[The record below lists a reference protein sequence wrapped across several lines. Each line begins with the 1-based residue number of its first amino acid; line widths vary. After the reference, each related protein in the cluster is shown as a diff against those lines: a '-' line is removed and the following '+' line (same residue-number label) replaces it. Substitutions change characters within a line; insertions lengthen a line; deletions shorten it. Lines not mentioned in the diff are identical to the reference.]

1 MVMVIIW
8 FLFNLMR
15 TVMNKFKILI
25 ICLFLS
31 TGLVN
36 AKEHT
41 VKLLT
46 QGSDG
51 KMMVFEPIF
60 IKIAVGDTVNF
71 VPSDATHNAES
82 FSVPSEKSS
91 FSTPYGEATK
101 ITFNEQG
108 VVLVKCTPH
117 TPLGMMGVIQVGDKV
132 DNSKA
137 LADWKKMRAAV
148 AMNKEA
154 MDDAISKIK

>member
-1 MVMVIIW
+1 MMQ
-8 FLFNLMR
+8 
-15 TVMNKFKILI
+15 KFKLLTL
-25 ICLFLS
+25 CVLLCAGF
-31 TGLVN
+31 VN

-46 QGSDG
+46 QGSGG

-60 IKIAVGDTVNF
+60 IKIAVGDTINF

-101 ITFNEQG
+101 ITFSEKG
-108 VVLVKCTPH
+108 VVLVKCVPH
-117 TPLGMMGVIQVGDKV
+117 TALGMMGVIQVGDNV
-132 DNSKA
+132 DSAKAQADWSKA
-137 LADWKKMRAAV
+137 RASV

-154 MDDAISKIK
+154 VDEAISKIK

>member
-1 MVMVIIW
+1 MK
-8 FLFNLMR
+8 
-15 TVMNKFKILI
+15 KFKILT
-25 ICLFLS
+25 ICLLFFA
-31 TGLVN
+31 GFVN
-36 AKEHT
+36 AEEHT

-46 QGSDG
+46 QGSGG

-60 IKIAVGDTVNF
+60 IKIAVGDTINF

-101 ITFNEQG
+101 ITFSEKG
-108 VVLVKCTPH
+108 VVLVKCVPH
-117 TPLGMMGVIQVGDKV
+117 TALGMMGVIQVGDNV
-132 DNSKA
+132 DSAKA
-137 LADWKKMRAAV
+137 QADWSKVRASV

-154 MDDAISKIK
+154 VDEAISKIK